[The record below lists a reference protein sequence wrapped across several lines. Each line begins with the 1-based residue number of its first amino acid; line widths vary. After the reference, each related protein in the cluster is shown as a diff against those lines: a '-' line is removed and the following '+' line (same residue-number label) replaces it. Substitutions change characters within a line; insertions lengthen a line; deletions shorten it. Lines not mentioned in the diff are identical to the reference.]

1 MRPSP
6 RHPKSLPVTA
16 GIPLV
21 VLTHVHRESF
31 SVCPL
36 WPMRWPLPPVPFSIW
51 IHCRSINAESPPAAG
66 LWAPE
71 LCSLCPTHTQ
81 GECSPPHSLSVL
93 IMCCPLSLRPQSR
106 FAQASVSLK
115 VPSSASVCS
124 FSFENAL
131 TESTGQAGREASA
144 LHIQPFP
151 TSSWKPFCA
160 NLFLKGASLPCKL
173 TCK

>member
-1 MRPSP
+1 MTCWNLRRFISLQCLLCKMFVIIEKLTSP
-6 RHPKSLPVTA
+6 TSQRS
-16 GIPLV
+16 
-21 VLTHVHRESF
+21 
-31 SVCPL
+31 
-36 WPMRWPLPPVPFSIW
+36 